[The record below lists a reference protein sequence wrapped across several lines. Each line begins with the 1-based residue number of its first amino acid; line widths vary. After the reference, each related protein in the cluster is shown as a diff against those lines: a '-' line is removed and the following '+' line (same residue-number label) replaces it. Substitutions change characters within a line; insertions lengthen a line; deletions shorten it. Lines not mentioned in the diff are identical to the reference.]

1 MTHPNV
7 AATSD
12 IDEFIVRESR
22 IADGEKVCIHCTP
35 GNTAAILRKK
45 RQGFSVKKRSYW
57 DTVIVLENERQ

>member
-35 GNTAAILRKK
+35 GNTAAILR
-45 RQGFSVKKRSYW
+45 RNRERFSVKKRS
-57 DTVIVLENERQ
+57 